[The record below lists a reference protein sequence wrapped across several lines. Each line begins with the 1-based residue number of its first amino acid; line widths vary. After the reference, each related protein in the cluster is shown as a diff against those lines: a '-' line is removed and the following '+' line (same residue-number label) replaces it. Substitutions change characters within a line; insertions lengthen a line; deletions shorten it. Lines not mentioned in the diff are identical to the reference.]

1 MEFEIGSW
9 VMYSAT
15 GICRILSREKKCF
28 DGVHETEYYKLEPLR
43 EGTHSVYYIPVL
55 TAASKLRPLM
65 DAPQVHDLIQHI
77 QDLPCRW
84 CADRNA
90 RKELCHQILRQ
101 DDPEQLLTMVKSL
114 HTQQEAQ
121 SRAGKK
127 LSSSDEAAL
136 HSAEQILNEEFAL
149 ALHMQ
154 PGEIPLLVQQALHTT
169 SRAES

>member
-15 GICRILSREKKCF
+15 GICRILGREKKCF

-43 EGTHSVYYIPVL
+43 DGTHSVYYVPVR
-55 TAASKLRPLM
+55 TAATKLRPLM
-65 DAPQVHDLIQHI
+65 DAPQVHELIQHI

-90 RKELCHQILRQ
+90 RKELFHQILRQ
-101 DDPEQLLTMVKSL
+101 DDPKQLLAMVKSL
-114 HTQQEAQ
+114 HAQQEAQ

-149 ALHMQ
+149 VLHMQ
-154 PGEIPLLVQQALHTT
+154 PGEIPVLVQQVLHTT
-169 SRAES
+169 SQSES

>member
-90 RKELCHQILRQ
+90 RKELFHQIL
-101 DDPEQLLTMVKSL
+101 
-114 HTQQEAQ
+114 
-121 SRAGKK
+121 SRRLCEKISVNSK
-127 LSSSDEAAL
+127 TVIKTLCCEWL
-136 HSAEQILNEEFAL
+136 E
-149 ALHMQ
+149 
-154 PGEIPLLVQQALHTT
+154 
-169 SRAES
+169 

>member
-1 MEFEIGSW
+1 MEFEIGSR

-90 RKELCHQILRQ
+90 RKELFHQILRQ

-121 SRAGKK
+121 SRAGKNCPPRTK
-127 LSSSDEAAL
+127 PPCTA
-136 HSAEQILNEEFAL
+136 Q
-149 ALHMQ
+149 
-154 PGEIPLLVQQALHTT
+154 
-169 SRAES
+169 SRYSTRNLP